1 MTAASPGSTGCP
13 GVGGAGVG
21 LHLHA
26 PGGQLFASVGLH
38 GDADAQL
45 LPENGVN
52 HGPAQQ
58 QGLRQRR
65 REQQASSAGFS
76 QEGWACP
83 RKTWIGRWCM
93 DNDKADRKVVCGA
106 GLGAELCRL

>member
-1 MTAASPGSTGCP
+1 MSTTKGSA
-13 GVGGAGVG
+13 VGMVGSHLNALQTRALVLHSDLQLIGAQRVGAGVG

-26 PGGQLFASVGLH
+26 PGGQLFASVELH
-38 GDADAQL
+38 GDVDAQL

-65 REQQASSAGFS
+65 REQPASSAGFS
-76 QEGWACP
+76 QE
-83 RKTWIGRWCM
+83 
-93 DNDKADRKVVCGA
+93 
-106 GLGAELCRL
+106 